1 MSSRVMPANE
11 WERTLDSLVATR
23 GRSLLQYA
31 FVLTR
36 DQAEAADLVQDALLA
51 TFSRLRVRGDLGDLE
66 AYVRRSILNRYLNQ
80 VRRTQRWRLVRPRLV
95 AREQPSGVE
104 EGVAAADSLA
114 RALGVLSPMQRAA
127 FCLRF
132 FDDLTVE
139 EIAGALGCSGGGA
152 ARHLADAR
160 QRLARELSRQEDR

>member
-1 MSSRVMPANE
+1 VSSRVMPANE
-11 WERTLDSLVATR
+11 WERTLDAIVATR

-36 DQAEAADLVQDALLA
+36 NRAEAADLVQDALLA
-51 TFSRLRVRGDLGDLE
+51 TFSRFRVRGDIGDVE
-66 AYVRRSILNRYLNQ
+66 AYVKRSILNRYLNQ
-80 VRRTQRWRLVRPRLV
+80 CRRARRWQLVRPRLIT
-95 AREQPSGVE
+95 REQPVPVE
-104 EGVAAADSLA
+104 DGVAAADSLA
-114 RALGVLSPMQRAA
+114 RALGVLSPIQRAA

-139 EIAGALGCSGGGA
+139 QIATALGCSSGGA